1 MVKYFSTLQLRSKD
15 WYVAYFSFYI
25 GFYHSEIAQCE
36 QWPSLMNIRNEY
48 FCLQT
53 FPQESSIVLGESAE
67 LVFTEENSD
76 SKTCEGK
83 TINWI

>member
-1 MVKYFSTLQLRSKD
+1 ML
-15 WYVAYFSFYI
+15 YI
-25 GFYHSEIAQCE
+25 FLFALVSYHSEIAQ
-36 QWPSLMNIRNEY
+36 SLMNIRTEY

-53 FPQESSIVLGESAE
+53 FAQESSIVLGGSAE

-83 TINWI
+83 TIN